1 MKFCYIAA
9 YLVEG
14 LQSPAD
20 GPLLLF
26 SDAQQGKKVFLT
38 GYTHD
43 GLNHIDSVH
52 TIGIALTAM
61 FHGETWDPNQFG
73 PYLAE
78 TQQNRI
84 RRYGDNAAFLVVEAS
99 HEADAASIGM
109 IGQSEDRDYCL
120 AITNGFKDAARE
132 RHKHFLD
139 QSQTF
144 LSFAMPSVTGFEE
157 TGSCI
162 VADHPSGKP
171 LYVLSASMIGRLS
184 VSSPIPE
191 NGPEQF
197 ATLFQHSAE
206 LDNFQTVFRLSAGSA
221 SNARDNLRAFLFAF
235 TALEVFV
242 GKCIHWYKTQLEG
255 LTERDRSPKIH
266 TYLERLRQ
274 CKEEHVL
281 SYKFALIASFLALDN
296 LDETITKFDQ
306 AKKCRNDIVHGD
318 PFDEAALPIAKVRN
332 WLGEL
337 VRLHLAREDPVDS

>member
-1 MKFCYIAA
+1 
-9 YLVEG
+9 
-14 LQSPAD
+14 
-20 GPLLLF
+20 
-26 SDAQQGKKVFLT
+26 
-38 GYTHD
+38 
-43 GLNHIDSVH
+43 
-52 TIGIALTAM
+52 M

-84 RRYGDNAAFLVVEAS
+84 RRYGDNAAFLVVGAS
-99 HEADAASIGM
+99 HEAAAASIGT

-144 LSFAMPSVTGFEE
+144 LSFAMPSVTGFKVT

-162 VADHPSGKP
+162 VADHPSGKS

-191 NGPEQF
+191 NGTEQF

-206 LDNFQTVFRLSAGSA
+206 LEASRQCSGFPPARHQMPGDNFGRSCSHSPHWRFSWASA
-221 SNARDNLRAFLFAF
+221 S
-235 TALEVFV
+235 T
-242 GKCIHWYKTQLEG
+242 GTQTQLEG
-255 LTERDRSPKIH
+255 LTERDHSPKIH

-281 SYKFALIASFLALDN
+281 SYKFALIASFWSLDN

>member
-1 MKFCYIAA
+1 MKFRYIAA

-26 SDAQQGKKVFLT
+26 SDAQKGKKVFLT

-99 HEADAASIGM
+99 HEADAESIGT

-132 RHKHFLD
+132 RHKHFLG
-139 QSQTF
+139 SVTN
-144 LSFAMPSVTGFEE
+144 LSFFCDA
-157 TGSCI
+157 
-162 VADHPSGKP
+162 K
-171 LYVLSASMIGRLS
+171 
-184 VSSPIPE
+184 
-191 NGPEQF
+191 
-197 ATLFQHSAE
+197 
-206 LDNFQTVFRLSAGSA
+206 
-221 SNARDNLRAFLFAF
+221 
-235 TALEVFV
+235 
-242 GKCIHWYKTQLEG
+242 
-255 LTERDRSPKIH
+255 RDRF
-266 TYLERLRQ
+266 RRDRQ
-274 CKEEHVL
+274 
-281 SYKFALIASFLALDN
+281 
-296 LDETITKFDQ
+296 
-306 AKKCRNDIVHGD
+306 
-318 PFDEAALPIAKVRN
+318 
-332 WLGEL
+332 
-337 VRLHLAREDPVDS
+337 LHRG

>member
-1 MKFCYIAA
+1 
-9 YLVEG
+9 LEG

-99 HEADAASIGM
+99 HEAEAASIGT
-109 IGQSEDRDYCL
+109 IGQSEHRDYCL

-139 QSQTF
+139 QSQIF

-162 VADHPSGKP
+162 VADHPSGNHCM
-171 LYVLSASMIGRLS
+171 SS
-184 VSSPIPE
+184 V
-191 NGPEQF
+191 
-197 ATLFQHSAE
+197 H
-206 LDNFQTVFRLSAGSA
+206 R
-221 SNARDNLRAFLFAF
+221 
-235 TALEVFV
+235 
-242 GKCIHWYKTQLEG
+242 
-255 LTERDRSPKIH
+255 
-266 TYLERLRQ
+266 
-274 CKEEHVL
+274 
-281 SYKFALIASFLALDN
+281 
-296 LDETITKFDQ
+296 
-306 AKKCRNDIVHGD
+306 
-318 PFDEAALPIAKVRN
+318 
-332 WLGEL
+332 
-337 VRLHLAREDPVDS
+337 